1 MPNRLI
7 ARIIFKLV
15 FSSSIS
21 VLYNFFW
28 LLSESIRAGVF
39 GCESDELAA
48 RKTTVDIWNEMVANT
63 IRFEVKLF
71 WITNSKRVE
80 CYELKRHFSI
90 YYSPISP
97 ELND

>member
-28 LLSESIRAGVF
+28 LVSESIRAGVF

-63 IRFEVKLF
+63 IRFEVKL
-71 WITNSKRVE
+71 KRCE